1 MEPLNPP
8 TVAIDGNV
16 IRRIREEKRLTQLYI
31 AKVVG
36 VTTDTVSRWEN
47 NRYPTIL
54 RDNALKLA
62 EGLEVDLAEILK
74 KEEVADNPDA
84 EMSRKSK
91 KQNWIYFLLLFGV
104 TLAALVFLLLPPDPP
119 SAVPVLQA
127 KRFLP
132 PFAAP
137 GSRILIQVKLSAEK
151 PLRGMILKETF
162 PPRWHLI
169 ESEPVVS
176 HLDADTGV
184 ARWIFRKPLLKT
196 AVYYILEVPEGIEP
210 GSDLTISGEL
220 IANPEGQRSSALVQ
234 SVGTMQLEPFHWTD
248 KNGDWIIDDLEILE
262 LSDLTEEAQSLNL
275 DWDLIEMI
283 WETGAYRW
291 DNGTKNFTPVQPV
304 SE

>member
-8 TVAIDGNV
+8 AVAIDGNV

-196 AVYYILEVPEGIEP
+196 AVYYILEVPEVIEP
-210 GSDLTISGEL
+210 DSDLTISGEL

>member
-1 MEPLNPP
+1 M
-8 TVAIDGNV
+8 
-16 IRRIREEKRLTQLYI
+16 
-31 AKVVG
+31 
-36 VTTDTVSRWEN
+36 
-47 NRYPTIL
+47 
-54 RDNALKLA
+54 
-62 EGLEVDLAEILK
+62 EVDLAEILK
-74 KEEVADNPDA
+74 KEDVVDNPDA
-84 EMSRKSK
+84 DVSRKPK
-91 KQNWIYFLLLFGV
+91 KQNWIYLLLLFGV
-104 TLAALVFLLLPPDPP
+104 TLTALIFLLWPPDPP

-137 GSRILIQVKLSAEK
+137 GSRVLIQVKLSAEK

-162 PPRWHLI
+162 PPGWHLVAA
-169 ESEPVVS
+169 EPVVS
-176 HLDADTGV
+176 HLDADRGV

-196 AVYYILEVPEGIEP
+196 GVYYILEVPEGVEP
-210 GSDLTISGEL
+210 DSDLTISGEL

-234 SVGTMQLEPFHWTD
+234 SVGTMQLEPFHWSD

-291 DNGTKNFTPVQPV
+291 DSGTKKFTPVQPV

>member
-8 TVAIDGNV
+8 SVAIDGNV
-16 IRRIREEKRLTQLYI
+16 IRRIREEKRLTQLYV

-47 NRYPTIL
+47 NRYPTIK

-74 KEEVADNPDA
+74 KEDVADNPDA
-84 EMSRKSK
+84 DVSRKAK
-91 KQNWIYFLLLFGV
+91 KQNWIYILLLFGV

-162 PPRWHLI
+162 PPGWHLT
-169 ESEPVVS
+169 ESEPVFS
-176 HLDADTGV
+176 HLDAERGV

-196 AVYYILEVPEGIEP
+196 GVYYILEVPEDIELD
-210 GSDLTISGEL
+210 SDLTISGEL

-234 SVGTMQLEPFHWTD
+234 SVGTMQLEPFHWSD

-291 DNGTKNFTPVQPV
+291 DSGTKKFTPLQPV

>member
-8 TVAIDGNV
+8 SVAIDGNV
-16 IRRIREEKRLTQLYI
+16 IRRIREEKRLTQLYV

-47 NRYPTIL
+47 NSYPTIKW
-54 RDNALKLA
+54 DNALKLA

-74 KEEVADNPDA
+74 KEDVVDNLDADV
-84 EMSRKSK
+84 SRKPK
-91 KQNWIYFLLLFGV
+91 KQNWIYLLLLLGV
-104 TLAALVFLLLPPDPP
+104 TLTALIFLLWPSDPP

-137 GSRILIQVKLSAEK
+137 GSRVLIQVKLSAEK

-162 PPRWHLI
+162 PPGWHLVAA
-169 ESEPVVS
+169 EPVVS
-176 HLDADTGV
+176 HLDADRGV

-196 AVYYILEVPEGIEP
+196 GVYYILEVPEGIEP
-210 GSDLTISGEL
+210 DSDLTISGEL

-234 SVGTMQLEPFHWTD
+234 SVGTMQLEPFHWSD

-291 DNGTKNFTPVQPV
+291 DSGTKKFTPVQPV